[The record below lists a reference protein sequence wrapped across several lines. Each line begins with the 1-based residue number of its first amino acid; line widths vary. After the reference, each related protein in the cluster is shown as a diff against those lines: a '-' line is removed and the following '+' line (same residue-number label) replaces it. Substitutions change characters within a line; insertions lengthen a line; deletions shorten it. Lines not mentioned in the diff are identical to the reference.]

1 VSALAVA
8 LVAAYGAH
16 LFYTGLVFRWR
27 GVGPG
32 PTTGAVRPRTL
43 HRRLTDGAEWLS
55 PELVA
60 VSGAVAVVGALL
72 AWAVFGGILPPLVA
86 AVATG
91 TTPALGRRAAV
102 ARRRAVAAESWPR
115 LIEEVRIRATTA
127 GRSVPQALFDVG
139 MSGPRE
145 LRPAFDEARREWLLS
160 TDFDRTLAVLRRR
173 LADPTADVVCE
184 TLLVAH
190 QVGGTDVG
198 RTLAALVDDRTADL
212 QGRKDAASRQA
223 GARFARGFTLV
234 VPIAMALIGMGM
246 GTGRAAYGTPT
257 GQVLVAFGLA
267 VMVGCWVWAGR
278 VMRLPAERRVF
289 ADGAG

>member
-1 VSALAVA
+1 MSALALG
-8 LVAAYGAH
+8 LVAAYGVH
-16 LFYTGLVFRWR
+16 LLYTGLAFRWR

-32 PTTGAVRPRTL
+32 PAAGALRPDVVA
-43 HRRLTDGAEWLS
+43 RRLVGRTDWLS
-55 PELVA
+55 PEVA
-60 VSGAVAVVGALL
+60 SVSGAVAVVGAVL
-72 AWAVFGGILPPLVA
+72 AWAIFGGVLPPLVA
-86 AVATG
+86 GVASG
-91 TTPALGRRAAV
+91 AAPIVGRRAAV
-102 ARRRAVAAESWPR
+102 ARRRAVAAEAWPR
-115 LIEEVRIRATTA
+115 LIEEVRIRATSA

-160 TDFDRTLAVLRRR
+160 TDFDRTLTVLRRR
-173 LADPTADVVCE
+173 LADPTADIVCE

-198 RTLAALVDDRTADL
+198 RTLAALVDDRTDDL

-223 GARFARGFTLV
+223 GARFARAFTLV
-234 VPIAMALIGMGM
+234 VPVAMALIGMGM

-257 GQVLVAFGLA
+257 GQVLVAFGIL

-278 VMRLPAERRVF
+278 IMRLPAERRVF
-289 ADGAG
+289 ASSAP